1 MEQEN
6 NLALEKEH
14 ESQQRYDASIKIDWL
29 NVLLRIDLV
38 SVRIL
43 EKFYRSESP
52 DCFVLGLLH
61 GELRGLK
68 ISKDTVS
75 RRCYWLQERGL
86 LKIME
91 GTNPLIIWPVN
102 GIEENVRRLIFQ
114 AYSRILG
121 EKKWE

>member
-1 MEQEN
+1 MEQN
-6 NLALEKEH
+6 IDLALEKEQ
-14 ESQQRYDASIKIDWL
+14 ECQPCDASLRIDWL
-29 NVLLRIDLV
+29 NLLLSIDLV

-43 EKFYRSESP
+43 EKFYRSENP
-52 DCFVLGLLH
+52 ECFVLGLLH

-75 RRCYWLQERGL
+75 RRCHWLQERGL
-86 LKIME
+86 LQIVE
-91 GTNPLIIWPVN
+91 GTNPLIIWPVK
-102 GIEENVRRLIFQ
+102 GIEENVRKLIFQ

>member
-1 MEQEN
+1 MEQEIDS
-6 NLALEKEH
+6 AEKEQ
-14 ESQQRYDASIKIDWL
+14 ECQQSYDVSLRIDWL
-29 NVLLRIDLV
+29 NLLLRIDLV

-52 DCFVLGLLH
+52 ECFVLGLLH

-68 ISKDTVS
+68 TSKDTIS

-86 LKIME
+86 LQVME
-91 GTNPLIIWPVN
+91 GTNPLIIWPVK
-102 GIEENVRRLIFQ
+102 GIEENVRKLIYQ

>member
-1 MEQEN
+1 MEQEID
-6 NLALEKEH
+6 LALEKEQ
-14 ESQQRYDASIKIDWL
+14 ECQQPYDANLSIDWL
-29 NVLLRIDLV
+29 NLLLSIDLV

-52 DCFVLGLLH
+52 ECFVLGLLH

-68 ISKDTVS
+68 ISKDTVT
-75 RRCYWLQERGL
+75 RRCHWLQERGL
-86 LKIME
+86 LQILE
-91 GTNPLIIWPVN
+91 GTNPLVIWPLK

>member
-6 NLALEKEH
+6 DLITEKEQ
-14 ESQQRYDASIKIDWL
+14 ECQQMNDASLGIDWL
-29 NVLLRIDLV
+29 NLFLSIDLV

-52 DCFVLGLLH
+52 ECFVLGLLH

-68 ISKDTVS
+68 ISKDTVA
-75 RRCYWLQERGL
+75 RRCRWLQERGL
-86 LKIME
+86 LQIIE
-91 GTNPLIIWPVN
+91 GTNPLVIWPVK
-102 GIEENVRRLIFQ
+102 GIEENVRKLIFQ
-114 AYSRILG
+114 AYSKILG

>member
-1 MEQEN
+1 MEQN
-6 NLALEKEH
+6 NDLALEQEQ
-14 ESQQRYDASIKIDWL
+14 ECPQPCDASLRIDWL
-29 NVLLRIDLV
+29 NLLLSIDLE

-43 EKFYRSESP
+43 DKFYRSESP
-52 DCFVLGLLH
+52 ECFVLRILH
-61 GELRGLK
+61 RELRGLK
-68 ISKDTVS
+68 ISIDTVT
-75 RRCYWLQERGL
+75 RRCRWLQERGL
-86 LKIME
+86 LQIME